1 MQPSTVTRGC
11 ISSVQCLQRA
21 GTATYLSSCQQGLSS
36 LVTQHHH
43 IPTGSSLQLDGQQL
57 QLPLPLQ
64 DPNPAPSVTHLPPFS
79 MPFSLGYPSSWQQK
93 PGEATLPGLPLAPSL
108 ECAVPKKKM
117 STIEAFSGCMLSTA
131 PLPACSL
138 RTLQL
143 SQHRQSQRRQWYHL
157 QRIKEMQQ
165 CPHCKAVGGN
175 NNLLTGLS
183 SNCNGMCLEGRPQK
197 TYPPEH
203 VRAQLVYIDRQ

>member
-108 ECAVPKKKM
+108 ECAVPKKK
-117 STIEAFSGCMLSTA
+117 
-131 PLPACSL
+131 
-138 RTLQL
+138 L

-197 TYPPEH
+197 TYPPE
-203 VRAQLVYIDRQ
+203 YKPPC